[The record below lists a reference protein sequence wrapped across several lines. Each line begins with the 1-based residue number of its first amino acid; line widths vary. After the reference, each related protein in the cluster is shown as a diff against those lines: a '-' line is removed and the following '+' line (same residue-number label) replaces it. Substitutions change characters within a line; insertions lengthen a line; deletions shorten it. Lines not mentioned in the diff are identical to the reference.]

1 MPSLFRR
8 HAEKRVRRL
17 AVGTP
22 DCTSNRGA
30 GAGTRVVLYTVRL
43 ALNDVHDEGVGCVV
57 FEGGSRAQLR
67 QRIGFRCVARWKPV
81 APRSVESGWY

>member
-1 MPSLFRR
+1 M
-8 HAEKRVRRL
+8 
-17 AVGTP
+17 
-22 DCTSNRGA
+22 
-30 GAGTRVVLYTVRL
+30 VLYAVRL
-43 ALNDVHDEGVGCVV
+43 ALNDVHGEGVGCVV